1 MLVLSI
7 LRAIYVC
14 ACTCMHYE
22 ILKIVMKRAWNTT
35 VSGHTNEANYK
46 NRSSCETRWACS
58 HSPNN
63 YTCNYLAQYSK
74 GPVYIIVISGAGRNL
89 LYRMH
94 AKTVPNIKLFFT
106 LNTQCVHAV
115 KYDFSYSQPIHV

>member
-1 MLVLSI
+1 MLALSI
-7 LRAIYVC
+7 PGGVATYNLRIC

-22 ILKIVMKRAWNTT
+22 ILKIVMKRVWNTM

-63 YTCNYLAQYSK
+63 YTCQR
-74 GPVYIIVISGAGRNL
+74 PVYIIVISGADRNL
-89 LYRMH
+89 PYRVH
-94 AKTVPNIKLFFT
+94 AKTMPNITLFYYS
-106 LNTQCVHAV
+106 NTHCVHAV
-115 KYDFSYSQPIHV
+115 EYDFSYSQPIHV